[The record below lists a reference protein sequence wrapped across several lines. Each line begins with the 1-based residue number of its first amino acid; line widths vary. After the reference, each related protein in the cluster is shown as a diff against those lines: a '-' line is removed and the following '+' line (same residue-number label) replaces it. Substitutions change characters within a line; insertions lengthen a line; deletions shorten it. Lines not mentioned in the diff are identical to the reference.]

1 MKTGMLV
8 LAAATWLLAPAAVG
22 QSIARAYAGKDG
34 KAHLEYAG
42 GRTRI
47 IPPEE
52 EQAGCDH
59 VSVAEDGRTAGW
71 SVLIKNP
78 ETSYPSAIAVV
89 LYRDGKKTVIA
100 TGQMISQWRF
110 VGRGERVAVLS
121 GPVHGYAAEALLVDS
136 RSGKRLQAWN
146 GQGTVPDWAKG
157 WEEEFQD

>member
-1 MKTGMLV
+1 MKGGIVV
-8 LAAATWLLAPAAVG
+8 LFAAAWLLAPAARA

-42 GRTRI
+42 GATRVVA
-47 IPPEE
+47 PEE
-52 EQAGCDH
+52 KQVGCDH
-59 VSVAEDGRTAGW
+59 VSVAVDGRTAGW
-71 SVLIKNP
+71 SVLVENCC
-78 ETSYPSAIAVV
+78 TSYPIPTAVV
-89 LYRDGKKTVIA
+89 LYRNGKKTVIT

-121 GPVHGYAAEALLVDS
+121 GPVHGYASEALLVDRS
-136 RSGKRLQAWN
+136 SGKRLQSWN